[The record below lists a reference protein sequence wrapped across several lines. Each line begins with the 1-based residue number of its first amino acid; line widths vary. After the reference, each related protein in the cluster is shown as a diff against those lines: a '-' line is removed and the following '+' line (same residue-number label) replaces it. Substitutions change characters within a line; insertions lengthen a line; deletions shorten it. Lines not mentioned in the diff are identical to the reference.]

1 MCPSARFY
9 IFSRTFIF
17 RPQGHTKVFRKPDSF
32 KTLSNSVTF
41 NDEESNMIGSAVGII
56 VAYVVGTILGA
67 VMMYAA
73 RRRSEVEVI
82 EYTIDMM
89 IQNKFIKT
97 KLNSNSEV
105 VLVEYD
111 SIEEEE

>member
-1 MCPSARFY
+1 
-9 IFSRTFIF
+9 
-17 RPQGHTKVFRKPDSF
+17 
-32 KTLSNSVTF
+32 
-41 NDEESNMIGSAVGII
+41 MIGSSIGII
-56 VAYVVGTILGA
+56 VAYGVGTILGA
-67 VMMYAA
+67 LMMYAA

-111 SIEEEE
+111 SIEEED

>member
-1 MCPSARFY
+1 
-9 IFSRTFIF
+9 
-17 RPQGHTKVFRKPDSF
+17 
-32 KTLSNSVTF
+32 
-41 NDEESNMIGSAVGII
+41 MIGSAIGII

-67 VMMYAA
+67 LMMYAA

-97 KLNSNSEV
+97 RTNDKSEV
-105 VLVEYD
+105 ILVAYD
-111 SIEEEE
+111 SEGEND

>member
-1 MCPSARFY
+1 M
-9 IFSRTFIF
+9 T
-17 RPQGHTKVFRKPDSF
+17 
-32 KTLSNSVTF
+32 
-41 NDEESNMIGSAVGII
+41 GSWIGII

-67 VMMYAA
+67 LMMHAA
-73 RRRSEVEVI
+73 MRRSEVEVI

>member
-1 MCPSARFY
+1 
-9 IFSRTFIF
+9 
-17 RPQGHTKVFRKPDSF
+17 
-32 KTLSNSVTF
+32 
-41 NDEESNMIGSAVGII
+41 MIGSSIGII
-56 VAYVVGTILGA
+56 VAYGVGTVLGA
-67 VMMYAA
+67 LMMYAA

-105 VLVEYD
+105 VLVSYD

>member
-1 MCPSARFY
+1 M
-9 IFSRTFIF
+9 
-17 RPQGHTKVFRKPDSF
+17 V
-32 KTLSNSVTF
+32 
-41 NDEESNMIGSAVGII
+41 GSAVGII

-67 VMMYAA
+67 LMMYAA
-73 RRRSEVEVI
+73 KRRTEVEVI

-105 VLVEYD
+105 VLVSYD

>member
-1 MCPSARFY
+1 
-9 IFSRTFIF
+9 
-17 RPQGHTKVFRKPDSF
+17 
-32 KTLSNSVTF
+32 
-41 NDEESNMIGSAVGII
+41 MIGSSIGII
-56 VAYVVGTILGA
+56 VAYGVGTVLGA
-67 VMMYAA
+67 LMMYAA

-111 SIEEEE
+111 SIEEED

>member
-1 MCPSARFY
+1 
-9 IFSRTFIF
+9 
-17 RPQGHTKVFRKPDSF
+17 
-32 KTLSNSVTF
+32 
-41 NDEESNMIGSAVGII
+41 MIGSSIGII
-56 VAYVVGTILGA
+56 VAYGVGTVLGA
-67 VMMYAA
+67 LMMYAA
-73 RRRSEVEVI
+73 KRRSEVEVI

-111 SIEEEE
+111 SIEEED

>member
-1 MCPSARFY
+1 
-9 IFSRTFIF
+9 
-17 RPQGHTKVFRKPDSF
+17 
-32 KTLSNSVTF
+32 
-41 NDEESNMIGSAVGII
+41 MIGSSIGII

-89 IQNKFIKT
+89 IKNKFIKT

-105 VLVEYD
+105 VLVSYD

>member
-1 MCPSARFY
+1 
-9 IFSRTFIF
+9 
-17 RPQGHTKVFRKPDSF
+17 
-32 KTLSNSVTF
+32 
-41 NDEESNMIGSAVGII
+41 MIGSSIGII
-56 VAYVVGTILGA
+56 VAHGVGTVLGA
-67 VMMYAA
+67 LMMYAA

-111 SIEEEE
+111 SIEEED

>member
-1 MCPSARFY
+1 
-9 IFSRTFIF
+9 
-17 RPQGHTKVFRKPDSF
+17 
-32 KTLSNSVTF
+32 
-41 NDEESNMIGSAVGII
+41 MIGSSIGII
-56 VAYVVGTILGA
+56 VAYGVGTVLGA
-67 VMMYAA
+67 LMMYAA